1 MTLDYGQ
8 PMSEETYNLLMSG
21 GRPFGDNPFG
31 LPPGTDRSKEAT
43 ENKSDE
49 EVTLPNKKKNSMEK
63 PWNDKSIYELFG
75 DFNRELTDYSTRSY
89 IPNGY

>member
-1 MTLDYGQ
+1 
-8 PMSEETYNLLMSG
+8 
-21 GRPFGDNPFG
+21 
-31 LPPGTDRSKEAT
+31 
-43 ENKSDE
+43 
-49 EVTLPNKKKNSMEK
+49 MEK